1 MAGGVLTNPMT
12 NERFVRMPAPFD
24 RLRIEVQAPLHMVR
38 PPLHLHCHS
47 AESFQII
54 EGSATVLVDGTERVL
69 REGDVLEVVP
79 GTPHTWWNS
88 GDGLLRFLT
97 ESLRMQTSSRRCVG
111 WRPKAASPTCCRLPR
126 RRRSGTPISRAPLSW
141 CNARSSRSFGRWP
154 GGAVTEPPMRAST
167 ARSMRRL
174 RRRIILCSRPKRSR
188 RRGVLL
194 RGAGGAGGA
203 APFGAKRLATS
214 RTCIK
219 VATP

>member
-88 GDGLLRFLT
+88 GDGLLRLVIEFRPA
-97 ESLRMQTSSRRCVG
+97 LRMQSFFETLCGLAIEGRKLDVLQI
-111 WRPKAASPTCCRLPR
+111 AASAALWDSYLAGPPVMMQ
-126 RRRSGTPISRAPLSW
+126 RALF
-141 CNARSSRSFGRWP
+141 A
-154 GGAVTEPPMRAST
+154 
-167 ARSMRRL
+167 
-174 RRRIILCSRPKRSR
+174 
-188 RRGVLL
+188 LL
-194 RGAGGAGGA
+194 RPVARARGYRACYARFDGTFDEGVASSDHSQLKAG
-203 APFGAKRLATS
+203 
-214 RTCIK
+214 
-219 VATP
+219 